1 MNDAELIQRHIR
13 GDAQAFNFL
22 IWRWQT
28 PIYNFCLRYSGSRD
42 DALDLAQKT
51 FIKCYHSL
59 GQLNNADRFGSWLYQ
74 IALNQCRDHSRNR
87 YYKYHVL
94 DDPENFGSREAD
106 AVPTMPSQTSN
117 DRSNPEWTT
126 EQADLQDILT
136 RALSELPDEQKTVII
151 LKEYQDLT
159 FRDIAEVLKES
170 ENTVKSRLY
179 YGLRTLRKILTKWNI
194 DKELLGYEM

>member
-1 MNDAELIQRHIR
+1 MNDAELIKRHTR

-22 IWRWQT
+22 VWRWQT
-28 PIYNFCLRYSGSRD
+28 PIYNFCLRYTGSRD

-59 GQLNNADRFGSWLYQ
+59 DQLKNTDRFSSWLYK

-87 YYKYHVL
+87 YYRYHVL
-94 DDPENFGSREAD
+94 DDPTEEE
-106 AVPTMPSQTSN
+106 
-117 DRSNPEWTT
+117 DRSTFESKSDADENDGNPEWAT
-126 EQADLQDILT
+126 EQSQLQDILA
-136 RALSELPDEQKTVII
+136 RALAELPDEQKSVII

-159 FRDIAEVLKES
+159 FRVIAGVLNES

>member
-1 MNDAELIQRHIR
+1 MNDAELIQRHVH

-22 IWRWQT
+22 VWRWQT

-59 GQLNNADRFGSWLYQ
+59 DQLNNAERFRSWLYQ

-94 DDPENFGSREAD
+94 DDSENFGDHEGNNVRE
-106 AVPTMPSQTSN
+106 VTSEMGA
-117 DRSNPEWTT
+117 DRSNPEWST
-126 EQADLQDILT
+126 EQAQLQDILA
-136 RALSELPDEQKTVII
+136 RALAELPDEQKTVII

-159 FRDIAEVLKES
+159 FHDIAEVLKES

>member
-1 MNDAELIQRHIR
+1 
-13 GDAQAFNFL
+13 
-22 IWRWQT
+22 
-28 PIYNFCLRYSGSRD
+28 
-42 DALDLAQKT
+42 
-51 FIKCYHSL
+51 
-59 GQLNNADRFGSWLYQ
+59 LNNAERFRSWLYQ

-94 DDPENFGSREAD
+94 DDSENFGDHEGNNVRE
-106 AVPTMPSQTSN
+106 VTSEMGA
-117 DRSNPEWTT
+117 DRSNPEWST
-126 EQADLQDILT
+126 EQAQLQDILA
-136 RALSELPDEQKTVII
+136 RALAELPDEQKTVII

-159 FRDIAEVLKES
+159 FHDIAEVLKES